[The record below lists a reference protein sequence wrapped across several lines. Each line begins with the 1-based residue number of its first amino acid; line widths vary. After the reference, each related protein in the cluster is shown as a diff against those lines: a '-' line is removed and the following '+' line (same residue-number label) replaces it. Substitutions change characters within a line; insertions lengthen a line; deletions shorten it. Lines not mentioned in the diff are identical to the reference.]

1 MNRLFTSRF
10 VIVILV
16 FGLGGLALGFDIAAS
31 KPLNPFTAP
40 PLLALGSGQA
50 AGGAHCA
57 AVPGS

>member
-1 MNRLFTSRF
+1 MNRF
-10 VIVILV
+10 IVVLLV
-16 FGLGGLALGFDIAAS
+16 FLLGGLALSLDIAAS
-31 KPLNPFTAP
+31 KPLNPFKAP

>member
-1 MNRLFTSRF
+1 MNRFF
-10 VIVILV
+10 VIILV
-16 FGLGGLALGFDIAAS
+16 FALGGLALGFDIAAS

-40 PLLALGSGQA
+40 PLLALGSGQT